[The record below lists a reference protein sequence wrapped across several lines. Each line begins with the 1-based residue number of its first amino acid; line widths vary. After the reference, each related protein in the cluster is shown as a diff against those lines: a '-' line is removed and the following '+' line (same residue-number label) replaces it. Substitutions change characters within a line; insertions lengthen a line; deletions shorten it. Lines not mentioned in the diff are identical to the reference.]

1 MKLAGII
8 FLAVYLLYFPVFAQ
22 DGINLYGSNEVEVEP
37 SELGQVLEERIED
50 EEEILAGQTAEGL
63 TMQVRLGFGRYIRRG
78 QYFPV
83 TVTIENTGRSR
94 TGEIRIISQDPLE
107 PLTAVFKAECNI
119 PTNSRKTYYL
129 YPYVFN
135 PDPSPSIYIQY
146 VEKIP
151 VLTETLDL
159 VMLNDEE
166 NLWMEVADEGAS
178 FTFMTNSILPNGSSF
193 SDISQLVAEE
203 PVSYSYGSYG
213 SQPSSGDEAKIDY
226 QEINPVTGWL
236 RSGNLP
242 DRAEGYKSIDGLILN
257 TRRLY
262 ELTEDQMVAL
272 MEWIA
277 GGGNMIAWLG
287 DDPTRYQGSFLT
299 GAVDGGDWVGPSVI
313 TEPVVRTTLTSL
325 TAIPGLTGNRTVLG
339 NFPVTY
345 APQDSAR
352 TLLKE
357 GDIPVLQHLSF
368 GRGDILLSGLDLAAL
383 KNVNPDGLDRYM
395 SFLMGYLMSQDDR
408 PSYIIRNHPDYYTF
422 GMRGGFSGPDDDQQK
437 FVTRSFYNVLQNL
450 DNTIQTDNLTALP
463 SLKAIT
469 LFLIGYIFIVGP
481 INYFILLKMR
491 RREWLWYTI
500 PLIVT
505 VFILGSYS
513 WALQTKGSKL
523 LLTRVNVIDAY
534 PEHGLALQSSYFG
547 LFSPAARRYDVKLA
561 GEQDLIRELE
571 IPNPSPTM
579 YGMSADDQGSDDPLT
594 LIQDGEGNTAY
605 ADNAYIRIW
614 SEVHFETE
622 GAINNPGFVA
632 ADDVS
637 LVNNHLRGTLDVSLD
652 IELEHPFLF
661 YYTRGGFSTQPLSQD
676 GDPVLSNGNF
686 AFDLFLDIPS
696 ADPDNGVA
704 HDLGLSPKEN
714 ELRNVAI
721 DILRARRH
729 QNTPMDEII
738 LAGFISGVAARPLE
752 SPRVRSVREQTL
764 VLYHIP
770 LDDVSGPFNVDD
782 ATGHILGLRATNMEI
797 ERNVD
802 FLLEDGEM
810 IYSVTFP
817 PINNL
822 TDMPGLL
829 KLTVEVGRSGGRF
842 IFTAFDHQQNQW
854 VSLPEWNTS
863 GYNITLSLNNISR
876 FIADDGRTLLLKI
889 EGNPEKEGDII
900 SLKGIS
906 VYAS

>member
-1 MKLAGII
+1 
-8 FLAVYLLYFPVFAQ
+8 
-22 DGINLYGSNEVEVEP
+22 
-37 SELGQVLEERIED
+37 
-50 EEEILAGQTAEGL
+50 
-63 TMQVRLGFGRYIRRG
+63 
-78 QYFPV
+78 
-83 TVTIENTGRSR
+83 
-94 TGEIRIISQDPLE
+94 
-107 PLTAVFKAECNI
+107 
-119 PTNSRKTYYL
+119 
-129 YPYVFN
+129 
-135 PDPSPSIYIQY
+135 
-146 VEKIP
+146 
-151 VLTETLDL
+151 L

-178 FTFMTNSILPNGSSF
+178 FTFMANSILPNGSSF

-547 LFSPAARRYDVKLA
+547 LFSPAARRYDVKLD
-561 GEQDLIRELE
+561 GEQDLIREL
-571 IPNPSPTM
+571 
-579 YGMSADDQGSDDPLT
+579 
-594 LIQDGEGNTAY
+594 
-605 ADNAYIRIW
+605 
-614 SEVHFETE
+614 
-622 GAINNPGFVA
+622 
-632 ADDVS
+632 
-637 LVNNHLRGTLDVSLD
+637 
-652 IELEHPFLF
+652 
-661 YYTRGGFSTQPLSQD
+661 
-676 GDPVLSNGNF
+676 
-686 AFDLFLDIPS
+686 
-696 ADPDNGVA
+696 
-704 HDLGLSPKEN
+704 
-714 ELRNVAI
+714 
-721 DILRARRH
+721 
-729 QNTPMDEII
+729 
-738 LAGFISGVAARPLE
+738 
-752 SPRVRSVREQTL
+752 
-764 VLYHIP
+764 
-770 LDDVSGPFNVDD
+770 
-782 ATGHILGLRATNMEI
+782 
-797 ERNVD
+797 
-802 FLLEDGEM
+802 
-810 IYSVTFP
+810 
-817 PINNL
+817 
-822 TDMPGLL
+822 
-829 KLTVEVGRSGGRF
+829 
-842 IFTAFDHQQNQW
+842 
-854 VSLPEWNTS
+854 
-863 GYNITLSLNNISR
+863 
-876 FIADDGRTLLLKI
+876 
-889 EGNPEKEGDII
+889 
-900 SLKGIS
+900 
-906 VYAS
+906 

>member
-1 MKLAGII
+1 
-8 FLAVYLLYFPVFAQ
+8 
-22 DGINLYGSNEVEVEP
+22 
-37 SELGQVLEERIED
+37 
-50 EEEILAGQTAEGL
+50 
-63 TMQVRLGFGRYIRRG
+63 
-78 QYFPV
+78 
-83 TVTIENTGRSR
+83 
-94 TGEIRIISQDPLE
+94 
-107 PLTAVFKAECNI
+107 
-119 PTNSRKTYYL
+119 
-129 YPYVFN
+129 
-135 PDPSPSIYIQY
+135 
-146 VEKIP
+146 
-151 VLTETLDL
+151 
-159 VMLNDEE
+159 
-166 NLWMEVADEGAS
+166 
-178 FTFMTNSILPNGSSF
+178 
-193 SDISQLVAEE
+193 
-203 PVSYSYGSYG
+203 
-213 SQPSSGDEAKIDY
+213 
-226 QEINPVTGWL
+226 
-236 RSGNLP
+236 
-242 DRAEGYKSIDGLILN
+242 
-257 TRRLY
+257 
-262 ELTEDQMVAL
+262 
-272 MEWIA
+272 
-277 GGGNMIAWLG
+277 
-287 DDPTRYQGSFLT
+287 
-299 GAVDGGDWVGPSVI
+299 
-313 TEPVVRTTLTSL
+313 
-325 TAIPGLTGNRTVLG
+325 
-339 NFPVTY
+339 
-345 APQDSAR
+345 
-352 TLLKE
+352 
-357 GDIPVLQHLSF
+357 
-368 GRGDILLSGLDLAAL
+368 
-383 KNVNPDGLDRYM
+383 
-395 SFLMGYLMSQDDR
+395 
-408 PSYIIRNHPDYYTF
+408 
-422 GMRGGFSGPDDDQQK
+422 
-437 FVTRSFYNVLQNL
+437 
-450 DNTIQTDNLTALP
+450 
-463 SLKAIT
+463 
-469 LFLIGYIFIVGP
+469 
-481 INYFILLKMR
+481 
-491 RREWLWYTI
+491 
-500 PLIVT
+500 
-505 VFILGSYS
+505 
-513 WALQTKGSKL
+513 TKGSKL

>member
-8 FLAVYLLYFPVFAQ
+8 YLAVNFLYFPVFAQ
-22 DGINLYGSNEVEVEP
+22 DGINLYGDEGENEP
-37 SELGQVLEERIED
+37 SELEQVLEERIDE
-50 EEEILAGQTAEGL
+50 EEEILAGQTTEGL

-83 TVTIENTGRSR
+83 TVTIENTGSSR

-129 YPYVFN
+129 YPYILN
-135 PDPSPSIYIQY
+135 PDPSPSIYVQY
-146 VEKIP
+146 VEKTP
-151 VLTETLDL
+151 VLTETLNL
-159 VMLNDEE
+159 VMLKDEE

-178 FTFMTNSILPNGSSF
+178 FTFMANSILPNGSSF
-193 SDISQLVAEE
+193 SDISQLVTEE
-203 PVSYSYGSYG
+203 TVTQSYGYYG
-213 SQPSSGDEAKIDY
+213 SPSSSGDDPNIYY

-236 RSGNLP
+236 RSKNLP

-277 GGGNMIAWLG
+277 SGGNMIVWLG

-325 TAIPGLTGNRTVLG
+325 TAIPGLTGNLTVLG
-339 NFPVTY
+339 DFPVTY

-352 TLLKE
+352 TLLAE

-383 KNVNPDGLDRYM
+383 KNVAPAGLDRYM

-408 PSYIIRNHPDYYTF
+408 PSYIIKNHPDYNPY
-422 GMRGGFSGPDDDQQK
+422 GMWGGRYSNTDDEQLI
-437 FVTRSFYNVLQNL
+437 FVKRSFYNVLKNL

-463 SLKAIT
+463 AIKAIT
-469 LFLIGYIFIVGP
+469 LFLVGYIFIVGP

-505 VFILGSYS
+505 AFILGSYS

-534 PEHGLALQSSYFG
+534 PEHGLALQTSYFG
-547 LFSPAARRYDVKLA
+547 LFSPAARRYDVKLT
-561 GEQDLIRELE
+561 GDQDLIRELE
-571 IPNPSPTM
+571 IPNPSSTM
-579 YGMSADDQGSDDPLT
+579 YGMPADDQGSDDPLT

-622 GAINNPGFVA
+622 GAVDNPGFVA

-637 LVNNHLRGTLDVSLD
+637 LVNNHLQGTLDVSLD

-676 GDPVLSNGNF
+676 GEPVLSNGNF
-686 AFDLFLDIPS
+686 AFDLFLDMRS
-696 ADPDNGVA
+696 EDPDNGVA
-704 HDLGLSPKEN
+704 HDLELSPKEN

-721 DILRARRH
+721 DIFRARRH

-738 LAGFISGVAARPLE
+738 LAGFITGVAARPLD

-770 LDDVSGPFNVDD
+770 LDDVGGPFNVDN
-782 ATGHILGLRATNMEI
+782 AAYHIIGLRATNMEI
-797 ERNVD
+797 ERNGD
-802 FLLEDGEM
+802 FLMEDGEM

-817 PINNL
+817 PISNL
-822 TDMPGLL
+822 TNMPGSL
-829 KLTVEVGRSGGRF
+829 KLNVGVGKSGGKF
-842 IFTAFDHQQNQW
+842 IFTAFDHEQNQW
-854 VSLPEWNTS
+854 VSLPEWKTS
-863 GYNITLSLNNISR
+863 GYVITLSLNNVSR
-876 FIADDGRTLLLKI
+876 FIADDGRTLLLRI
-889 EGNPEKEGDII
+889 GGNPEKEGDII
-900 SLKGIS
+900 SLNGILID
-906 VYAS
+906 AL